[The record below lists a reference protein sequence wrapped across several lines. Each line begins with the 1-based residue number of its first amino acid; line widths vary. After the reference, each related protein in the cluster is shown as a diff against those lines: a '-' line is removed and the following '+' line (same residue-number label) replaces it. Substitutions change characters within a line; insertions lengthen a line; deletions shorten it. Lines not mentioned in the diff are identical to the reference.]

1 MSEAAVDQRESPP
14 LAETPDIYGAY
25 PRLSDD
31 QIATLEAG
39 GARRAVDTG
48 ETLVREGERSDYF
61 FVILSGKVAVTTTD
75 DAGNRHVIRVHGPGR
90 FLGELGDLEGQA
102 AFYTAEVVEPG
113 EVLVVPTERVRALV
127 AHDPVLSDLILRAY
141 LLRRSLLIQEE
152 SGFRIIGSC
161 YSPDTARLREFAARN
176 RLPHRW
182 IDLERDKHA
191 ERLLQ
196 RFGVSPQDTP
206 VVIWGGEVLR
216 NPTNTELAR
225 RVGLPVP
232 DTVPDESDVVVVGA
246 GPAGL
251 GAAVYAAS
259 DGLTTA
265 AMERIATGGQAG
277 TSSRI
282 ENYLGFPGGISGAD
296 LAERAVLQAGKFG
309 ARIIVSAE
317 ITRLESDGG
326 QHRVTLADGGSVVA
340 RAVVLATGA
349 RYRRLAVPGI
359 ESFEGNG
366 VYYAATFQ
374 EALMCGTGPVVI
386 VGGGNSAGQAAV
398 FLAARV
404 SRVYVV
410 IRGDD
415 LNKSMSR
422 YLVDQI
428 NQHPRVTVRSC
439 TEIREVHGNGALS
452 AVVTEDKRTGERHS
466 IQTRALFVFIGADP
480 NTSWLAGA
488 IELDDHGFVPTGP
501 AALYSDTDG
510 NQVRTQRQPMMLET
524 SQPGVFAAGDVRSG
538 SVKRV
543 ASAVGEGSMAIR
555 QIHEYFGTYRQRGP
569 PRPVSLP
576 GIRQYRT
583 GRLTRTGPSWSALAT
598 SVVVGITRRQN
609 VKHQPRSYTP
619 EVPPAGFE
627 PATPALGEPCS
638 IP

>member
-1 MSEAAVDQRESPP
+1 MFEVAPDQRAPTP
-14 LAETPDIYGAY
+14 LPETPDFHGAY
-25 PRLSDD
+25 PRLSDE
-31 QIATLEAG
+31 QVAVLEAG
-39 GARRAVDTG
+39 GARRAVNRG

-61 FVILSGKVAVTTTD
+61 FVVLSGKIAVTTTD
-75 DAGNRHVIRVHGPGR
+75 DEGNRHVIRVHGPGR

-113 EVLVVPTERVRALV
+113 EVLVIPAERVRALV
-127 AHDPVLSDLILRAY
+127 GHDPVLSDLILRAY
-141 LLRRSLLIQEE
+141 LVRRSLLIQDGT
-152 SGFRIIGSC
+152 GFRIIGSC
-161 YSPDTARLREFAARN
+161 YDRDTARLREFAARN

-206 VVIWGGEVLR
+206 VVVWGSEVLR

-251 GAAVYAAS
+251 GAAVYGSS

-265 AMERIATGGQAG
+265 TMERIATGGQAG

-296 LAERAVLQAGKFG
+296 LTERAVLQAGKFG

-317 ITRLESDGG
+317 VTRLESDSG
-326 QHRVTLADGGSVVA
+326 HHLLRLADQAPVIA
-340 RAVVLATGA
+340 RAVVVATGA
-349 RYRRLAVPGI
+349 RYRKLAVPGI
-359 ESFEGNG
+359 ESYEGNG

-404 SRVYVV
+404 SRVYLL

-428 NQHPRVTVRSC
+428 HQHPRVTVLPS
-439 TEIREVHGNGALS
+439 TEIREVHGDGLLTALV
-452 AVVTEDKRTGERHS
+452 AEDKRTGEHHL
-466 IQTRALFVFIGADP
+466 IETRALFVFIGADP
-480 NTSWLAGA
+480 NTSWLVGA
-488 IELDDHGFVPTGP
+488 VELDDHGFVPTGQ
-501 AALYSDTDG
+501 AALYSDTHG
-510 NQVRTQRQPMMLET
+510 NQRRAQRQPMTLET
-524 SQPGVFAAGDVRSG
+524 SRPGVFAAGDVRRG

-543 ASAVGEGSMAIR
+543 AAAVGEGSMAIR
-555 QIHEYFGTYRQRGP
+555 EIHEYFGT
-569 PRPVSLP
+569 
-576 GIRQYRT
+576 
-583 GRLTRTGPSWSALAT
+583 
-598 SVVVGITRRQN
+598 
-609 VKHQPRSYTP
+609 
-619 EVPPAGFE
+619 
-627 PATPALGEPCS
+627 
-638 IP
+638 

>member
-1 MSEAAVDQRESPP
+1 MSEAAIDQRESPP

-39 GARRAVDTG
+39 GARRAVGTG

-191 ERLLQ
+191 ERVLQ
-196 RFGVSPQDTP
+196 RFGVSPQDAP

-317 ITRLESDGG
+317 ITRLESGGG

-340 RAVVLATGA
+340 RAVVLAMGA

-398 FLAARV
+398 FLAAQV

-415 LNKSMSR
+415 LNKTMSR

-428 NQHPRVTVRSC
+428 NRHPRVTVRSC
-439 TEIREVHGNGALS
+439 TEIRQVHGNGALT
-452 AVVTEDKRTGERHS
+452 AVLTEDKRTGEQHS

-510 NQVRTQRQPMMLET
+510 NQGRTQRQPMMLET
-524 SQPGVFAAGDVRSG
+524 SRPGVFAAGDVRSG

-555 QIHEYFGTYRQRGP
+555 QIHEYFGT
-569 PRPVSLP
+569 
-576 GIRQYRT
+576 
-583 GRLTRTGPSWSALAT
+583 
-598 SVVVGITRRQN
+598 
-609 VKHQPRSYTP
+609 
-619 EVPPAGFE
+619 
-627 PATPALGEPCS
+627 
-638 IP
+638 

>member
-1 MSEAAVDQRESPP
+1 MLGRMLTRSGPRSGRPWGPARTGAGATSMRTMSEVAATDQRTSPP

-39 GARRAVDTG
+39 GARRAVDAG
-48 ETLVREGERSDYF
+48 EKLVREGERSDYF

-75 DAGNRHVIRVHGPGR
+75 DAGNRHLIRVHGPGR

-102 AFYTAEVVEPG
+102 AFYTAEVVEAG

-127 AHDPVLSDLILRAY
+127 VHDPVLSDLILRAY

-161 YSPDTARLREFAARN
+161 YSPDTARLREFGARN

-182 IDLERDKHA
+182 LDLERDKHA

-196 RFGVSPQDTP
+196 RFGVSPQDAP

-216 NPTNTELAR
+216 NPTNSELAR

-232 DTVPDESDVVVVGA
+232 DTVPDESDVVVGGA
-246 GPAGL
+246 GPAGR

-265 AMERIATGGQAG
+265 AMERIATGVQAG

-282 ENYLGFPGGISGAD
+282 ENSLGFPGGISGAD

-317 ITRLESDGG
+317 ITRLESGGG
-326 QHRVTLADGGSVVA
+326 QPRGTLADGGSVVA

-349 RYRRLAVPGI
+349 RYRRLAVPGLD
-359 ESFEGNG
+359 SFEGDG
-366 VYYAATFQ
+366 VYYAATVQ
-374 EALMCGTGPVVI
+374 EALLCGTGPVVI

-398 FLAARV
+398 FLAGRV
-404 SRVYVV
+404 FRLYVV
-410 IRGDD
+410 IRRDD
-415 LNKSMSR
+415 LSRTMSR

-428 NQHPRVTVRSC
+428 RQHPRVTVRSC
-439 TEIREVHGNGALS
+439 TEIREVHGDDALS
-452 AVVTEDKRTGERHS
+452 AVVTEDKRT
-466 IQTRALFVFIGADP
+466 
-480 NTSWLAGA
+480 
-488 IELDDHGFVPTGP
+488 
-501 AALYSDTDG
+501 
-510 NQVRTQRQPMMLET
+510 
-524 SQPGVFAAGDVRSG
+524 
-538 SVKRV
+538 
-543 ASAVGEGSMAIR
+543 
-555 QIHEYFGTYRQRGP
+555 
-569 PRPVSLP
+569 
-576 GIRQYRT
+576 
-583 GRLTRTGPSWSALAT
+583 
-598 SVVVGITRRQN
+598 
-609 VKHQPRSYTP
+609 
-619 EVPPAGFE
+619 
-627 PATPALGEPCS
+627 
-638 IP
+638 

>member
-1 MSEAAVDQRESPP
+1 MSEAAIDQRESPP

-39 GARRAVDTG
+39 GARRAVGTG
-48 ETLVREGERSDYF
+48 ETLVREGELSDYF

-196 RFGVSPQDTP
+196 RFGVSPQDAP

-317 ITRLESDGG
+317 ITRLESGDG

-340 RAVVLATGA
+340 RAVVLAMGA

-398 FLAARV
+398 FLAAQV

-415 LNKSMSR
+415 LNKTMSR

-428 NQHPRVTVRSC
+428 NRHPRVTVRSC
-439 TEIREVHGNGALS
+439 TEIRQVHGNGALS

-480 NTSWLAGA
+480 NTAWLAGA
-488 IELDDHGFVPTGP
+488 IELDDRGFVPTGP

-510 NQVRTQRQPMMLET
+510 NQGRTQRQPMMLET

-555 QIHEYFGTYRQRGP
+555 QIHEYFGT
-569 PRPVSLP
+569 
-576 GIRQYRT
+576 
-583 GRLTRTGPSWSALAT
+583 
-598 SVVVGITRRQN
+598 
-609 VKHQPRSYTP
+609 
-619 EVPPAGFE
+619 
-627 PATPALGEPCS
+627 
-638 IP
+638 

>member
-1 MSEAAVDQRESPP
+1 MSEVAATGQRTSIP
-14 LAETPDIYGAY
+14 LAESPDIYGAY

-48 ETLVREGERSDYF
+48 EMLVREGERSDYF

-75 DAGNRHVIRVHGPGR
+75 DAGNRHVNRVHGPGR

-141 LLRRSLLIQEE
+141 LLRRSLLIQEGT
-152 SGFRIIGSC
+152 GFRIIGSC

-182 IDLERDKHA
+182 LDLERDKHA

-225 RVGLPVP
+225 RVGLPVG

-251 GAAVYAAS
+251 AAAVYGSS
-259 DGLTTA
+259 DGLITA

-317 ITRLESDGG
+317 ITRLESGGG

-374 EALMCGTGPVVI
+374 EVLMCGTGPVVI
-386 VGGGNSAGQAAV
+386 VGGGNSAGQAAI

-404 SRVYVV
+404 SRVYLV

-415 LNKSMSR
+415 LNTSMSR

-428 NQHPRVTVRSC
+428 NRDPRVTVRSC
-439 TEIREVHGNGALS
+439 TEIREVHGNGALR

-466 IQTRALFVFIGADP
+466 IQTRALFLFIGADP
-480 NTSWLAGA
+480 NTAWLAGA
-488 IELDDHGFVPTGP
+488 IELDDRGFVPTGP
-501 AALYSDTDG
+501 AALYSDADG
-510 NQVRTQRQPMMLET
+510 ARRRTQRQPGMLET

-555 QIHEYFGTYRQRGP
+555 QIHEYFG
-569 PRPVSLP
+569 
-576 GIRQYRT
+576 
-583 GRLTRTGPSWSALAT
+583 A
-598 SVVVGITRRQN
+598 
-609 VKHQPRSYTP
+609 
-619 EVPPAGFE
+619 
-627 PATPALGEPCS
+627 
-638 IP
+638 

>member
-1 MSEAAVDQRESPP
+1 MSEVATDRRASTP
-14 LAETPDIYGAY
+14 LPETPDIYGAY
-25 PRLSDD
+25 PRLSDE
-31 QIATLEAG
+31 QILTFEAG
-39 GARRAVDTG
+39 GARRAVATG
-48 ETLVREGERSDYF
+48 ETLVREGERSGCF

-75 DAGNRHVIRVHGPGR
+75 DAGNRHVIRVHGPRR
-90 FLGELGDLEGQA
+90 FLGELGDLEGQV
-102 AFYTAEVVEPG
+102 AFYTAEVVEAG
-113 EVLVVPTERVRALV
+113 EVLVLPADRVRALV
-127 AHDPVLSDLILRAY
+127 AHNPALSDLILCAY
-141 LLRRSLLIQEE
+141 LVRRSLLIQEGT
-152 SGFRIIGSC
+152 GFRIIGSC
-161 YSPDTARLREFAARN
+161 YDPDTLRLREFAARN

-196 RFGVSPQDTP
+196 RFGVSPQHTP
-206 VVIWGGEVLR
+206 VVIWGGELLR

-251 GAAVYAAS
+251 GAAVYGSS
-259 DGLTTA
+259 DGLITA

-309 ARIIVSAE
+309 AQILVSAE
-317 ITRLESDGG
+317 VTRLESDSG
-326 QHRVTLADGGSVVA
+326 HHLLRLADQTSVAA

-349 RYRRLAVPGI
+349 RYRKLAVPGI
-359 ESFEGNG
+359 ESYEGNG

-386 VGGGNSAGQAAV
+386 VGGGNSAGQAAIY
-398 FLAARV
+398 LAARV
-404 SRVYVV
+404 SRVYVL

-428 NQHPRVTVRSC
+428 RQHPRVAVRSC
-439 TEIREVHGNGALS
+439 TEIREVHGDGALT
-452 AVVTEDKRTGERHS
+452 AVVTEDRQTGERHS
-466 IQTRALFVFIGADP
+466 IETRALFVFIGAVP

-488 IELDDHGFVPTGP
+488 VVLDDRGYVPTGQ
-501 AALYSDTDG
+501 AAFYSDTDG
-510 NQVRTQRQPMMLET
+510 NQRRTQRRPMMLET
-524 SQPGVFAAGDVRSG
+524 SRPGVFAAGDVRSG

-555 QIHEYFGTYRQRGP
+555 QIHEYFGT
-569 PRPVSLP
+569 
-576 GIRQYRT
+576 
-583 GRLTRTGPSWSALAT
+583 
-598 SVVVGITRRQN
+598 
-609 VKHQPRSYTP
+609 
-619 EVPPAGFE
+619 
-627 PATPALGEPCS
+627 
-638 IP
+638 

>member
-1 MSEAAVDQRESPP
+1 MRTMSEAAIDQRESPP

-196 RFGVSPQDTP
+196 RFGVPPQDTP

-296 LAERAVLQAGKFG
+296 LAERAALQAGKFG
-309 ARIIVSAE
+309 ARIMVSAE
-317 ITRLESDGG
+317 ITRLESGGG

-340 RAVVLATGA
+340 RAVVLAMGA

-415 LNKSMSR
+415 LSKTMSR
-422 YLVDQI
+422 YLIDQI
-428 NQHPRVTVRSC
+428 DRHPRVTVRSC
-439 TEIREVHGNGALS
+439 TEIREVHGDDKLS

-488 IELDDHGFVPTGP
+488 IQLDDRGFVPTGP
-501 AALYSDTDG
+501 AALYSDADG

-524 SQPGVFAAGDVRSG
+524 SQPGVFAVGDVRSG

-543 ASAVGEGSMAIR
+543 ASAVGEGAMAIR
-555 QIHEYFGTYRQRGP
+555 QIHEYFG
-569 PRPVSLP
+569 
-576 GIRQYRT
+576 
-583 GRLTRTGPSWSALAT
+583 A
-598 SVVVGITRRQN
+598 
-609 VKHQPRSYTP
+609 
-619 EVPPAGFE
+619 
-627 PATPALGEPCS
+627 
-638 IP
+638 

>member
-1 MSEAAVDQRESPP
+1 MSEAAVDRRESPS
-14 LAETPDIYGAY
+14 LTETPDIYGAY

-39 GARRAVDTG
+39 GARRTVNTG

-61 FVILSGKVAVTTTD
+61 FVMLSGKVAVTMTD

-127 AHDPVLSDLILRAY
+127 VHDPLLSDLILRAY

-196 RFGVSPQDTP
+196 RFGVSPQDAP

-317 ITRLESDGG
+317 ITRLESGGG

-340 RAVVLATGA
+340 RAVVLAMGA

-415 LNKSMSR
+415 LNKTMSR

-428 NQHPRVTVRSC
+428 NRHPRVTVRSC
-439 TEIREVHGNGALS
+439 TEIRQVHGNGALT
-452 AVVTEDKRTGERHS
+452 AVLTEDKRTGERHS

-488 IELDDHGFVPTGP
+488 IELDHHGFVPTGP

-510 NQVRTQRQPMMLET
+510 NQGRTQRQPMMLET
-524 SQPGVFAAGDVRSG
+524 SRPGVFAAGDVRSG

-555 QIHEYFGTYRQRGP
+555 QIHEYFGT
-569 PRPVSLP
+569 
-576 GIRQYRT
+576 
-583 GRLTRTGPSWSALAT
+583 
-598 SVVVGITRRQN
+598 
-609 VKHQPRSYTP
+609 
-619 EVPPAGFE
+619 
-627 PATPALGEPCS
+627 
-638 IP
+638 

>member
-1 MSEAAVDQRESPP
+1 MRTMSEAAIDQRESPP
-14 LAETPDIYGAY
+14 LAETSDIYGAY

-39 GARRAVDTG
+39 GARRAVGTG

-61 FVILSGKVAVTTTD
+61 FVTLSGKVAVTTTD

-141 LLRRSLLIQEE
+141 LLRRSLLIQGE

-191 ERLLQ
+191 ERVLQ
-196 RFGVSPQDTP
+196 RFGVSPQDAP

-317 ITRLESDGG
+317 ITRLESGGG

-340 RAVVLATGA
+340 RAVVLAMGA

-398 FLAARV
+398 FLAAQV

-415 LNKSMSR
+415 LNKTMSR
-422 YLVDQI
+422 YLVYQI
-428 NQHPRVTVRSC
+428 NRHPRVTVRSC
-439 TEIREVHGNGALS
+439 TEIRQVHGNGALT
-452 AVVTEDKRTGERHS
+452 AVLTEDKRTGVQHS

-480 NTSWLAGA
+480 TTSWLAGA

-510 NQVRTQRQPMMLET
+510 NQGRTQRQPMMLET
-524 SQPGVFAAGDVRSG
+524 SRPGVFAAGDVRSG

-555 QIHEYFGTYRQRGP
+555 QIHEYFGT
-569 PRPVSLP
+569 
-576 GIRQYRT
+576 
-583 GRLTRTGPSWSALAT
+583 
-598 SVVVGITRRQN
+598 
-609 VKHQPRSYTP
+609 
-619 EVPPAGFE
+619 
-627 PATPALGEPCS
+627 
-638 IP
+638 

>member
-1 MSEAAVDQRESPP
+1 MSEAAIDQRESPP

-39 GARRAVDTG
+39 GARRAVGTG

-182 IDLERDKHA
+182 IDLERDKQA

-196 RFGVSPQDTP
+196 RFGVSTQDAP

-317 ITRLESDGG
+317 ITRLESGGG

-340 RAVVLATGA
+340 RAVVLAMGA

-398 FLAARV
+398 FLAAQV

-415 LNKSMSR
+415 LNKTMSR

-428 NQHPRVTVRSC
+428 NRHPRVTVRSC
-439 TEIREVHGNGALS
+439 TEIRQVHGNGALT
-452 AVVTEDKRTGERHS
+452 AVLTEDKRTGERHS

-510 NQVRTQRQPMMLET
+510 NQGRTQRQPMMLET
-524 SQPGVFAAGDVRSG
+524 SRPGVFAAGDVRSG

-555 QIHEYFGTYRQRGP
+555 QIHEYFGT
-569 PRPVSLP
+569 
-576 GIRQYRT
+576 
-583 GRLTRTGPSWSALAT
+583 
-598 SVVVGITRRQN
+598 
-609 VKHQPRSYTP
+609 
-619 EVPPAGFE
+619 
-627 PATPALGEPCS
+627 
-638 IP
+638 

>member
-1 MSEAAVDQRESPP
+1 MRTMSEAATDQRASTS

-25 PRLSDD
+25 PRLSDG
-31 QIATLEAG
+31 QIVTLEAG

-75 DAGNRHVIRVHGPGR
+75 DAGNRHVIRVHGPRR

-102 AFYTAEVVEPG
+102 AFYSAEVVEAG
-113 EVLVVPTERVRALV
+113 EVLVVPTDRVRALV
-127 AHDPVLSDLILRAY
+127 AHDPALSDLILCAY
-141 LLRRSLLIQEE
+141 LVRRSLLIQEGA
-152 SGFRIIGSC
+152 GFRIIGSC
-161 YSPDTARLREFAARN
+161 YDPDTVRLREFAARN
-176 RLPHRW
+176 RLPHKW
-182 IDLERDKHA
+182 IDLERDKNA

-206 VVIWGGEVLR
+206 VVIWGNEVLR

-232 DTVPDESDVVVVGA
+232 DTVSDESDVVVVGA

-251 GAAVYAAS
+251 GAAVYGSS
-259 DGLTTA
+259 DGLITA

-317 ITRLESDGG
+317 VTRLESDSG
-326 QHRVTLADGGSVVA
+326 HHLLRLADETSVIA

-359 ESFEGNG
+359 ESYEGNG
-366 VYYAATFQ
+366 VYYAATVQ
-374 EALMCGTGPVVI
+374 EALLCGTGPVVI
-386 VGGGNSAGQAAV
+386 VGGGNSAGQAAI
-398 FLAARV
+398 FLAVRV
-404 SRVYVV
+404 ARVYVL

-428 NQHPRVTVRSC
+428 HQHPRVVVRSC
-439 TEIREVHGNGALS
+439 TEVREVHGDDALR

-466 IQTRALFVFIGADP
+466 IETRALFVFIGADP

-488 IELDDHGFVPTGP
+488 IELDDHGFVPTGQ

-510 NQVRTQRQPMMLET
+510 NQARRQRQPMMLET
-524 SQPGVFAAGDVRSG
+524 SRPGVFAAGDVRSG

-555 QIHEYFGTYRQRGP
+555 QIHEYFGT
-569 PRPVSLP
+569 
-576 GIRQYRT
+576 
-583 GRLTRTGPSWSALAT
+583 
-598 SVVVGITRRQN
+598 
-609 VKHQPRSYTP
+609 
-619 EVPPAGFE
+619 
-627 PATPALGEPCS
+627 
-638 IP
+638 

>member
-1 MSEAAVDQRESPP
+1 MSEAATGQRKSPP

-39 GARRAVDTG
+39 GTRRTVNTG

-61 FVILSGKVAVTTTD
+61 FVILSGKVTVTTTN

-102 AFYTAEVVEPG
+102 AFYTAEMVEAG

-127 AHDPVLSDLILRAY
+127 VHEPVLSDLILRAY
-141 LLRRSLLIQEE
+141 LLRRSLLIREE
-152 SGFRIIGSC
+152 AGFKIIGSC
-161 YSPDTARLREFAARN
+161 YSPDIARLREFAARN

-182 IDLERDKHA
+182 IDLERDNHA

-196 RFGVSPQDTP
+196 RFGVSPQDAP

-277 TSSRI
+277 TSSKI

-317 ITRLESDGG
+317 ITRLESGGG

-340 RAVVLATGA
+340 RAVVLAMGA
-349 RYRRLAVPGI
+349 RYRRLTVPGI

-398 FLAARV
+398 FLAAQV

-415 LNKSMSR
+415 LNKTMSR

-428 NQHPRVTVRSC
+428 NRNPRVTVRSC
-439 TEIREVHGNGALS
+439 TEIRQVHGNGALS
-452 AVVTEDKRTGERHS
+452 AVGTEDKRTGERHS

-480 NTSWLAGA
+480 NTAWLAGA
-488 IELDDHGFVPTGP
+488 IQLDDRGFVPTGP
-501 AALYSDTDG
+501 TALYSGTDG
-510 NQVRTQRQPMMLET
+510 KQVRTQRQPMMLET

-543 ASAVGEGSMAIR
+543 ASAVGEGSMAVR
-555 QIHEYFGTYRQRGP
+555 QIHAYFGT
-569 PRPVSLP
+569 
-576 GIRQYRT
+576 
-583 GRLTRTGPSWSALAT
+583 
-598 SVVVGITRRQN
+598 
-609 VKHQPRSYTP
+609 
-619 EVPPAGFE
+619 
-627 PATPALGEPCS
+627 
-638 IP
+638 

>member
-1 MSEAAVDQRESPP
+1 MSEVSTDQRAPSQ
-14 LAETPDIYGAY
+14 LVETPDIHGAY
-25 PRLSDD
+25 PRMADD

-39 GARRAVDTG
+39 GTRRPIETG
-48 ETLVREGERSDYF
+48 ETLVREGERSHDF

-75 DAGNRHVIRVHGPGR
+75 DAGNRRVIRVHGPGR
-90 FLGELGDLEGQA
+90 FLGELGDLEGQP

-113 EVLVVPTERVRALV
+113 EVLVVPTEQVRALV
-127 AHDPVLSDLILRAY
+127 AHDPALSDLILRAY
-141 LLRRSLLIQEE
+141 LSRRSLLIQEE
-152 SGFRIIGSC
+152 TGFRIIGSC
-161 YSPDTARLREFAARN
+161 FDPDTVRLREFASRN
-176 RLPHRW
+176 RLPHKW
-182 IDLERDKHA
+182 IDLERDKYA

-196 RFGVSPQDTP
+196 RFGVSPRDTP
-206 VVIWGGEVLR
+206 VVIWAGEVLR

-232 DTVPDESDVVVVGA
+232 DKVPDESDVVVVGA

-251 GAAVYAAS
+251 AAAVYGSS
-259 DGLTTA
+259 DGLITA
-265 AMERIATGGQAG
+265 AMERMATGGQAG

-296 LAERAVLQAGKFG
+296 LAERAGLQAGKFG

-317 ITRLESDGG
+317 AIGLESDSG
-326 QHRVTLADGGSVVA
+326 HHLLRLADQASVVA

-349 RYRRLAVPGI
+349 RYRKLAVPGI

-386 VGGGNSAGQAAV
+386 VGGGNSAGQAAI

-404 SRVYVV
+404 FRVYVM

-415 LNKSMSR
+415 LNKDMSR

-428 NQHPRVTVRSC
+428 HQHQRVTVRLC
-439 TEIREVHGNGALS
+439 TEVREVHGDDALT
-452 AVVTEDKRTGERHS
+452 AVVAEDKRTGERHT
-466 IQTRALFVFIGADP
+466 IETRALFVFIGADP

-488 IELDDHGFVPTGP
+488 IELDDHGYVSTGS
-501 AALYSDTDG
+501 AALYSDTHG
-510 NQVRTQRQPMMLET
+510 NQERTKRQPMILET
-524 SQPGVFAAGDVRSG
+524 SRPGVFAAGDVRSG

-555 QIHEYFGTYRQRGP
+555 QIHEYFGFKT
-569 PRPVSLP
+569 
-576 GIRQYRT
+576 
-583 GRLTRTGPSWSALAT
+583 
-598 SVVVGITRRQN
+598 
-609 VKHQPRSYTP
+609 
-619 EVPPAGFE
+619 
-627 PATPALGEPCS
+627 
-638 IP
+638 

>member
-1 MSEAAVDQRESPP
+1 MRTMSEVATDQCASIP
-14 LAETPDIYGAY
+14 LPETPDVCGAY
-25 PRLSDD
+25 PRLSDE

-39 GARRAVDTG
+39 GARRAVETG
-48 ETLVREGERSDYF
+48 ESLVREGERSDYF
-61 FVILSGKVAVTTTD
+61 FVILSGKVAITTTD
-75 DAGNRHVIRVHGPGR
+75 DAGNRHVIRVHGPRR

-113 EVLVVPTERVRALV
+113 EVVVLPAERVRSLV
-127 AHDPVLSDLILRAY
+127 AHDPALSDLVLRAY
-141 LLRRSLLIQEE
+141 LLRRSLLIQEGT
-152 SGFRIIGSC
+152 GFRIIGSC
-161 YSPDTARLREFAARN
+161 FDPDTLRLREFAARN

-225 RVGLPVP
+225 RVGLTVP

-251 GAAVYAAS
+251 AAAVYGSS

-265 AMERIATGGQAG
+265 VMERIATGGQAG

-309 ARIIVSAE
+309 ARIIISADA
-317 ITRLESDGG
+317 IGLESDSG
-326 QHRVTLADGGSVVA
+326 HHLLRFADQSSVVA
-340 RAVVLATGA
+340 RAVVLAMGA
-349 RYRRLAVPGI
+349 RYRKLAVPGI
-359 ESFEGNG
+359 ESYEGNG

-386 VGGGNSAGQAAV
+386 VGGGNSAGQAAI
-398 FLAARV
+398 FLAARA
-404 SRVYVV
+404 SRVYAL

-415 LNKSMSR
+415 INKSMSR

-428 NQHPRVTVRSC
+428 LKHPRVTVRTC
-439 TEIREVHGNGALS
+439 TEVREVHGDGALTT
-452 AVVTEDKRTGERHS
+452 VVAEDKQTGERHT
-466 IQTRALFVFIGADP
+466 IETRALFVFIGADP

-488 IELDDHGFVPTGP
+488 IELDDHGFVPTGQ

-510 NQVRTQRQPMMLET
+510 NQGPTQRQPMMLET
-524 SQPGVFAAGDVRSG
+524 SRPGVFAAGDVRRG

-555 QIHEYFGTYRQRGP
+555 QIHEYFGT
-569 PRPVSLP
+569 
-576 GIRQYRT
+576 
-583 GRLTRTGPSWSALAT
+583 
-598 SVVVGITRRQN
+598 
-609 VKHQPRSYTP
+609 
-619 EVPPAGFE
+619 
-627 PATPALGEPCS
+627 
-638 IP
+638 

>member
-1 MSEAAVDQRESPP
+1 MSEVTTDQRAKTP
-14 LAETPDIYGAY
+14 LTETPNIDGAY
-25 PRLSDD
+25 PRLAGD

-39 GARRAVDTG
+39 GTRRTVDAG
-48 ETLVREGERSDYF
+48 ETLVRDGERSNKF
-61 FVILSGKVAVTTTD
+61 FVILTGKVAVITTD
-75 DAGNRHVIRVHGPGR
+75 DAGNRQVIRVHGPGR
-90 FLGELGDLEGQA
+90 FLGELGDLEDEA

-113 EVLVVPTERVRALV
+113 EVLEVPTERVRALV
-127 AHDPVLSDLILRAY
+127 AHDPVLSDVILRAY
-141 LLRRSLLIQEE
+141 LSRRSLLIQEGT
-152 SGFRIIGSC
+152 GFRIIGSC
-161 YSPDTARLREFAARN
+161 FDPDTVRLREFASRN
-176 RLPHRW
+176 RLPHKW
-182 IDLERDKHA
+182 IDLERDKYA

-196 RFGVSPQDTP
+196 RFAVSPQDTP
-206 VVIWGGEVLR
+206 VVIWAGEVLR

-232 DTVPDESDVVVVGA
+232 DAVPDEADVVVVGA

-251 GAAVYAAS
+251 AAAVYGSS
-259 DGLTTA
+259 DGLITA
-265 AMERIATGGQAG
+265 TMERIATGGQAG

-296 LAERAVLQAGKFG
+296 LAERASLQAAKFG
-309 ARIIVSAE
+309 ARIMVSADVV
-317 ITRLESDGG
+317 RLDSDGG
-326 QHRVTLADGGSVVA
+326 HHLIRLADQASVVA
-340 RAVVLATGA
+340 RAVVLAVGA
-349 RYRRLAVPGI
+349 RYRKLAVPGI
-359 ESFEGNG
+359 ESLEGNG

-415 LNKSMSR
+415 LNISMSR

-428 NQHPRVTVRSC
+428 HQHPRVTVQSS
-439 TEIREVHGNGALS
+439 TEIREVHGNGGLT

-488 IELDDHGFVPTGP
+488 IELDDRGYVPTGP
-501 AALYSDTDG
+501 AALYSNPDA
-510 NQVRTQRQPMMLET
+510 NQRRTRRHPMMLET
-524 SQPGVFAAGDVRSG
+524 SRPGVFAAGDVRSG

-555 QIHEYFGTYRQRGP
+555 QIHEYFGT
-569 PRPVSLP
+569 
-576 GIRQYRT
+576 
-583 GRLTRTGPSWSALAT
+583 
-598 SVVVGITRRQN
+598 
-609 VKHQPRSYTP
+609 
-619 EVPPAGFE
+619 
-627 PATPALGEPCS
+627 
-638 IP
+638 

>member
-1 MSEAAVDQRESPP
+1 MSEAATDQRASTP
-14 LAETPDIYGAY
+14 LPETPDVYGAY
-25 PRLSDD
+25 PRLSDG
-31 QIATLEAG
+31 QIVTLEAG
-39 GARRAVDTG
+39 GARRAVVTG

-75 DAGNRHVIRVHGPGR
+75 DAGNRHVIRVHGPRR

-113 EVLVVPTERVRALV
+113 EVLVVPTDRVRSLV
-127 AHDPVLSDLILRAY
+127 AHDPALSDLILCAY
-141 LLRRSLLIQEE
+141 LLRRSLLIQEGT
-152 SGFRIIGSC
+152 GFRIIGSC
-161 YSPDTARLREFAARN
+161 YDPDTLRLREFAARN
-176 RLPHRW
+176 RLPHKW
-182 IDLERDKHA
+182 IDLERDKNA

-206 VVIWGGEVLR
+206 VVIWGNEVLR

-232 DTVPDESDVVVVGA
+232 DTVPDECDVVVVGA

-251 GAAVYAAS
+251 GAAVYGSS
-259 DGLTTA
+259 DGLITA

-296 LAERAVLQAGKFG
+296 LAERAALQAGKFG
-309 ARIIVSAE
+309 ARIMVSAE
-317 ITRLESDGG
+317 ITRLDSDSG

-359 ESFEGNG
+359 ESYEGNG

-374 EALMCGTGPVVI
+374 EALMCGPGPVVI
-386 VGGGNSAGQAAV
+386 VGGGNSAGQAAI

-404 SRVYVV
+404 ARVYVV

-428 NQHPRVTVRSC
+428 HQHPRVAVRSC
-439 TEIREVHGNGALS
+439 TEVREVHGDDALR

-466 IQTRALFVFIGADP
+466 IETRALFVFIGADP

-488 IELDDHGFVPTGP
+488 IELDDRGFVPTGQ

-510 NQVRTQRQPMMLET
+510 NQARRQRQPMMLET
-524 SQPGVFAAGDVRSG
+524 SRPGVFAAGDVRSG

-555 QIHEYFGTYRQRGP
+555 QIHEYFGT
-569 PRPVSLP
+569 
-576 GIRQYRT
+576 
-583 GRLTRTGPSWSALAT
+583 
-598 SVVVGITRRQN
+598 
-609 VKHQPRSYTP
+609 
-619 EVPPAGFE
+619 
-627 PATPALGEPCS
+627 
-638 IP
+638 

>member
-1 MSEAAVDQRESPP
+1 MSEAAIDQRESPP

-31 QIATLEAG
+31 QIAALEAG
-39 GARRAVDTG
+39 GARRTVNTG

-61 FVILSGKVAVTTTD
+61 FVMLSGKVAVTTTD

-102 AFYTAEVVEPG
+102 AFYTAEVVEAG

-127 AHDPVLSDLILRAY
+127 VHDPVLSDLILRAY
-141 LLRRSLLIQEE
+141 LLRRSLLIREE

-182 IDLERDKHA
+182 FDLERDKHA

-196 RFGVSPQDTP
+196 RFGVPPQDTP

-225 RVGLPVP
+225 RVGLLLP

-251 GAAVYAAS
+251 AAAVYGSS
-259 DGLTTA
+259 DGLITA

-282 ENYLGFPGGISGAD
+282 ENYLGFPGGISGGD
-296 LAERAVLQAGKFG
+296 LAERAALQAAKFG
-309 ARIIVSAE
+309 ARILVSAE
-317 ITRLESDGG
+317 IVRLQSGDG
-326 QHRVTLADGGSVVA
+326 QHQLTLADGATVVA

-349 RYRRLAVPGI
+349 RYRRLAVPGL
-359 ESFEGNG
+359 ESFEGDG
-366 VYYAATFQ
+366 VYYAATVQ
-374 EALMCGTGPVVI
+374 EALLCGTGPVVI
-386 VGGGNSAGQAAV
+386 VGGGNSAGQAAI
-398 FLAARV
+398 FLAERV

-415 LNKSMSR
+415 LNKDMSR

-428 NQHPRVTVRSC
+428 DRHPRVTVRSC
-439 TEIREVHGNGALS
+439 TEVREVHGDDKLS
-452 AVVTEDKRTGERHS
+452 EVVIEDKRTGERHS

-488 IELDDHGFVPTGP
+488 VQLDDHGFVPTGP

-510 NQVRTQRQPMMLET
+510 TRRTTQRRQPLTLET

-555 QIHEYFGTYRQRGP
+555 QIHEYFGT
-569 PRPVSLP
+569 
-576 GIRQYRT
+576 
-583 GRLTRTGPSWSALAT
+583 
-598 SVVVGITRRQN
+598 
-609 VKHQPRSYTP
+609 
-619 EVPPAGFE
+619 
-627 PATPALGEPCS
+627 
-638 IP
+638 